1 METDLSGKTAV
12 ITGSTAGVGYKIA
25 EFLALAGANVVIN
38 GRKAH
43 AVESAVEKLAL
54 AAPQVSVAGVV
65 SDVGTAK
72 GVDELLAKQPRAD
85 ILINNVGIYDSE
97 DFFDISDEKW
107 MHYFE
112 VIVMSGIRLSR
123 AYLPGMIGRYWGR
136 VIFISSEWALNIP
149 THMIPYGLTK
159 SAVLS
164 LTQGLANRVQATGV
178 TVNAILLGPV
188 QSVQGMAGGQKEL
201 CLTMEET
208 VALYENEHHLST
220 LAFPHAATTEEVANT
235 VLYLTSPLAQGNSG
249 TLIHL
254 DGSEHVSVPKGSRP
268 AH

>member
-1 METDLSGKTAV
+1 METDFSGKTAV

-25 EFLALAGANVVIN
+25 EFLALAGANVVIS
-38 GRKAH
+38 GRKTP
-43 AVESAVEKLAL
+43 AVDSAVEKLAL
-54 AAPQVSVAGVV
+54 AAPQVSVSGVV

-123 AYLPGMIGRYWGR
+123 AYLPGMIQRYWGR

-149 THMIPYGLTK
+149 SHMIPYGVTK

-178 TVNAILLGPV
+178 TVNAILLGPI

-208 VALYENEHHLST
+208 VALYENDHHLST
-220 LAFPHAATTEEVANT
+220 LAFPRAATTEEIANT
-235 VLYLTSPLAQGNSG
+235 VLYLSSAQAQGSSG

-254 DGSEHVSVPKGSRP
+254 DGN
-268 AH
+268 AHLTSPMASLTPH

>member
-38 GRKAH
+38 GRKTQ
-43 AVESAVEKLAL
+43 AVEGAVDRLAL
-54 AAPQVSVAGVV
+54 AVPRVSISGVV

-123 AYLPGMIGRYWGR
+123 VYLPGMISRYWGR

-178 TVNAILLGPV
+178 TVNAILLGPI
-188 QSVQGMAGGQKEL
+188 QSIQGMAGGQNEL

-208 VALYENEHHLST
+208 VALYESEHHLST

-235 VLYLTSPLAQGNSG
+235 VLYLSSPLAQGNSG

-254 DGSEHVSVPKGSRP
+254 DGNERVTLPKGSLP
-268 AH
+268 PH